1 MDRVR
6 YSGLRRVKCLVKTYI
21 NTEKANYRFHYQE
34 ASEMRI
40 SRLYVPF
47 PLAPGRNLEL
57 DDDSAHYVR
66 TVLRLKKDAE
76 ILLFNGEGGEFLSV
90 LREVSRS
97 RVEVQ
102 INRRIERSA
111 ESSLQIFLGLGISRG
126 DRMDWSVQKAVELGV
141 NRITPILTERCLVQF
156 KGEKKPQRLL
166 HWQKIVRHAAE
177 QSGRTRLP
185 ELQPIA
191 TIHEWLDH
199 QQGLKVFLDPHAA
212 TSLAD
217 LKPEAPKVTLL
228 TGPEGGFSDH
238 ERSRAESAG
247 FIPVRLG
254 ARILRTETASLAAL
268 AAVQMLWGDFGK
280 MEK

>member
-1 MDRVR
+1 
-6 YSGLRRVKCLVKTYI
+6 
-21 NTEKANYRFHYQE
+21 
-34 ASEMRI
+34 MRI

-47 PLAPGRNLEL
+47 PLSSGQYFEL

-66 TVLRLKKDAE
+66 TVLRLKKEAE

-90 LREVSRS
+90 LSEVSRS
-97 RVEVQ
+97 RVSVHV
-102 INRRIERSA
+102 NRWIERSV

-126 DRMDWSVQKAVELGV
+126 DRMDLSVQKAVELGV

-166 HWQKIVRHAAE
+166 HWQKIVQHAAE

-185 ELQPIA
+185 EMQPIT
-191 TIHEWLDH
+191 TIHEWLNH
-199 QQGLKVFLDPHAA
+199 QQGLKVFLDPYA
-212 TSLAD
+212 TASLAD
-217 LKPEAPKVTLL
+217 LTPESTQVTLL
-228 TGPEGGFSDH
+228 TGPEGGFADH
-238 ERSRAESAG
+238 ERTRAEAAG

-268 AAVQMLWGDFGK
+268 ASVQMLWGDFGSVMK
-280 MEK
+280 P